1 MDPQYFMTRR
11 LTKNSN
17 VYAFGVLL
25 FEVLC
30 ARPPVDFG
38 LEEEQCSLA
47 HWAQNCIKQGTLDQ
61 IIDPSLRGEIP
72 AHGLKVFAELANRC
86 LHNHPKGRPTVAE
99 VVDSLVLMLDSQGN
113 STQRKGITAK
123 MLQSILCIVAKC
135 IHLGW
140 KNWMKCSFKKGL
152 AEQFQGDQLVD
163 NGIQL
168 YRRYSL
174 AEIQVATN
182 NFHEQL
188 VVRQGGDIKVYR
200 GHIAHGNLKVLIKR
214 IERTSGETKV
224 NQLRNAIQVLYHLR
238 HLNILSLIGYCNE
251 KNEMILI
258 HENVAI
264 WSLYHCLYKTNIK
277 PLLWEKRTEICIGAA
292 RGLQYLHVG
301 TKQTIIHQNLQSTR
315 ILLDKNWVAKVAG
328 FEFARMLSKNEPST
342 SSNTFVVDNAGY
354 MAPEYLVS
362 AKFTEKS
369 DVYSYGVSLLEVLF
383 EEIAPECLKEYVIL
397 AEKCLRD
404 EGIERPSMDDILSSL
419 ISALQL
425 QDNWRNVEAVPRSH
439 SNTLFDS
446 AANVDKVCNKGSGGM
461 NSTSFVDSDYFSAN
475 LAQ

>member
-1 MDPQYFMTRR
+1 MGTTSQPQTHVSIEVRGTFGYMDPQYFMTRR

-30 ARPPVDFG
+30 ARRPVDFG

-47 HWAQNCIKQGTLDQ
+47 LWAQNCIKQGTLDQ

-72 AHGLKVFAELANRC
+72 THGLKVFAELANRC

-123 MLQSILCIVAKC
+123 MLQSIPCIVAIG

-163 NGIQL
+163 TGIQL

-200 GHIAHGNLKVLIKR
+200 A
-214 IERTSGETKV
+214 
-224 NQLRNAIQVLYHLR
+224 
-238 HLNILSLIGYCNE
+238 
-251 KNEMILI
+251 
-258 HENVAI
+258 
-264 WSLYHCLYKTNIK
+264 
-277 PLLWEKRTEICIGAA
+277 
-292 RGLQYLHVG
+292 
-301 TKQTIIHQNLQSTR
+301 
-315 ILLDKNWVAKVAG
+315 ILL
-328 FEFARMLSKNEPST
+328 M
-342 SSNTFVVDNAGY
+342 
-354 MAPEYLVS
+354 
-362 AKFTEKS
+362 
-369 DVYSYGVSLLEVLF
+369 
-383 EEIAPECLKEYVIL
+383 
-397 AEKCLRD
+397 
-404 EGIERPSMDDILSSL
+404 GISR
-419 ISALQL
+419 
-425 QDNWRNVEAVPRSH
+425 
-439 SNTLFDS
+439 
-446 AANVDKVCNKGSGGM
+446 C
-461 NSTSFVDSDYFSAN
+461 
-475 LAQ
+475 